1 MHYANPI
8 LKGDFSDPDVVRVG
22 NDYYMISSSFTYF
35 PGIPLLHSTDL
46 VHWTLVN
53 HIAPHLPFSSY
64 DAPRHKCGLWAP
76 SIRHHDGMFY
86 VYVCTPDEGLLAF
99 TGADPLGEFRVR
111 HVKDVSGW
119 IDPCPFWD
127 DDGQAYLLH
136 AFAGSRAGIKNRLFL
151 HRMSADGMAILDD
164 GVEVY
169 AGGDENPTTEG
180 PKMYKIDG
188 TYWILC
194 PSGGVPQGW
203 QLAMRSKSPY
213 GPYEVRRVLDQKDT
227 PVNGP
232 HQGGLVD
239 TPKGDW
245 WFLHFQDRAAYGRVV
260 HLQPVTWQDGFPV
273 MGDQGAPVLCHEMPD
288 TGAVSKARVQTSDD
302 FAGMTLS
309 QQWQWQAHEN
319 RAWYRLTG
327 SSLRLYAAS
336 APNLFHA
343 GQYLSQLMQAFHS
356 RWEVRLSARFDR
368 KGDRAGIGILGYAYR
383 YLCLEEGGLALYQGK
398 AEERSRREAERV
410 MEQCLMRI
418 PYERDRATF
427 RMEIKDGCAT
437 FSYIAPD
444 GTEKTAG
451 DPFPMAAGGWVGAR
465 PGIFC
470 GNFEGNASGGW
481 ADFESVHIEDMNA
494 DGPA

>member
-76 SIRHHDGMFY
+76 SIRHHNGMFY

-99 TGADPLGEFRVR
+99 TSPDPLGEFRVR

-127 DDGQAYLLH
+127 DDGRAYLLH

-213 GPYEVRRVLDQKDT
+213 GPYEVRRVLEQKDT

-239 TPKGDW
+239 TPRGDW

-260 HLQPVTWQDGFPV
+260 HL
-273 MGDQGAPVLCHEMPD
+273 
-288 TGAVSKARVQTSDD
+288 
-302 FAGMTLS
+302 
-309 QQWQWQAHEN
+309 
-319 RAWYRLTG
+319 
-327 SSLRLYAAS
+327 
-336 APNLFHA
+336 
-343 GQYLSQLMQAFHS
+343 
-356 RWEVRLSARFDR
+356 
-368 KGDRAGIGILGYAYR
+368 
-383 YLCLEEGGLALYQGK
+383 
-398 AEERSRREAERV
+398 
-410 MEQCLMRI
+410 
-418 PYERDRATF
+418 
-427 RMEIKDGCAT
+427 
-437 FSYIAPD
+437 
-444 GTEKTAG
+444 
-451 DPFPMAAGGWVGAR
+451 
-465 PGIFC
+465 
-470 GNFEGNASGGW
+470 
-481 ADFESVHIEDMNA
+481 
-494 DGPA
+494 